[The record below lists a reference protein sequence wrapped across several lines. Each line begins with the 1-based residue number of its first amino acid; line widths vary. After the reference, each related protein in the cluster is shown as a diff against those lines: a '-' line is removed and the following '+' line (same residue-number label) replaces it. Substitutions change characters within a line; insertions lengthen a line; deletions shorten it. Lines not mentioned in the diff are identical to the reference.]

1 MLVVGENLKQL
12 IEQFD
17 IVDDDKCFDNTS
29 ISLKLHKSIIKLEQ
43 DDYEEDVIITYGD
56 EIPERFI
63 KRCEIPS
70 EGVIIPPKSC
80 ILACSDE
87 HVSIPEGYFGF
98 LQTKGSLARLFVSL
112 SCTDGQV
119 DPGFKGNI
127 TFEIC
132 NLSNFSVRL
141 KARQKVGQLFIFK
154 TSTNHVKLY
163 NGRYQ
168 NAKGPTIF
176 LPE

>member
-12 IEQFD
+12 IDQFN

-29 ISLKLHKSIIKLEQ
+29 ISLRLHRSIITQKKDEQ
-43 DDYEEDVIITYGD
+43 EDVVITYGD
-56 EIPERFI
+56 EIPEQLIERS
-63 KRCEIPS
+63 EIPS

-80 ILACSDE
+80 ILACSYE
-87 HVSIPEGYFGF
+87 EVNIPEGYFGF

-141 KARQKVGQLFIFK
+141 KYRQKVGQLFVFK
-154 TSTNHVKLY
+154 TSTNHVELY